1 MRSSAGDRDAEFTAW
16 VTAHRPR
23 LLRAAYLICGDPH
36 AAEDLVQT
44 CLTRLYLA
52 WPRFTE
58 MGLPLSYARR
68 ALVNAHID
76 LTRHAWWARERPFA
90 EPEPGA
96 AMTDEAAVVD
106 ERATVVRAL
115 QQLPAGQRRV
125 VVLRFLWGLS
135 VRETATE
142 LRIAEG
148 TVKSQT
154 SDALRHLERALAI
167 DPLATEVRT
176 TD

>member
-1 MRSSAGDRDAEFTAW
+1 MKSSARDRDAEFTAW
-16 VTAHRPR
+16 VSAHRPQ
-23 LLRAAYLICGDPH
+23 LLRAAYLICGDSH

-52 WPRFTE
+52 WPRFAE

-90 EPEPGA
+90 APDSGA
-96 AMTDEAAVVD
+96 VMMDEAALVD
-106 ERATVVRAL
+106 EREAVVRAL
-115 QQLPAGQRRV
+115 QQLPSGQRHV
-125 VVLRFLWGLS
+125 IVLRFLWGLS
-135 VRETATE
+135 VRETAAE
-142 LRIAEG
+142 LEISEG

-154 SDALRHLERALAI
+154 FDALRRLEQALAI
-167 DPLATEVRT
+167 DRLASDVRSA
-176 TD
+176 D

>member
-1 MRSSAGDRDAEFTAW
+1 MRSSAPDRDAEFTAW
-16 VTAHRPR
+16 VTAHRPQ
-23 LLRAAYLICGDPH
+23 LLRAAYLVCGDRH

-52 WPRFTE
+52 WPRFAE
-58 MGLPLSYARR
+58 MGMPLSYARR

-90 EPEPGA
+90 EPQSGA
-96 AMTDEAAVVD
+96 VTDEAAAVD

-115 QQLPAGQRRV
+115 QELPAGQRRV

-135 VRETATE
+135 VRETAAE

-154 SDALRHLERALAI
+154 SDALRRLEQALAI

>member
-1 MRSSAGDRDAEFTAW
+1 
-16 VTAHRPR
+16 
-23 LLRAAYLICGDPH
+23 
-36 AAEDLVQT
+36 
-44 CLTRLYLA
+44 
-52 WPRFTE
+52 
-58 MGLPLSYARR
+58 MGMPLSYARR

-76 LTRHAWWARERPFA
+76 ITRHAWWGRERPFA
-90 EPEPGA
+90 EPESGA
-96 AMTDEAAVVD
+96 VTDEAAAVD

-115 QQLPAGQRRV
+115 QELPAGQRRV

-135 VRETATE
+135 VRETASE
-142 LRIAEG
+142 LRISEG

-154 SDALRHLERALAI
+154 SDALRRLEQALAI